1 MFRLGRLG
9 PTVQAGYLRRVS
21 RAVFSGLLCL
31 ACVFPAAS
39 STDDLALLA
48 AVDAAAGDE
57 GRLVGMIADRVGERQ
72 RFGRDGSL
80 VLEFGPGAPTTLIVT
95 SGDEPGL
102 VVSGIDAEGYL
113 RVHPLGSGRS
123 AEAMARHFAGQH
135 VRVSTHSDGI
145 LAGVIAAPSVHFRSS
160 GHLGGQDLFVDVGA
174 TSSAEAELAGLG
186 VLDRVT
192 LEKRVAP
199 LAGGWLSSPW
209 ISSRVGPAV
218 VLGLAERLAEVE
230 LSSGVALAIAAQQEA
245 GNAGLTRVVNS
256 LQPRTVVLLAPARGT
271 AASVAP
277 CSGSAD
283 SDVLARRLSKIA
295 GSLGLEVAWRS
306 SHSLS
311 LGPFSAREPWSAAS
325 ACAVLSP
332 GARHASSAAE
342 AVQPSDVAKLRD
354 VLAAVIGARAG
365 SGRPETGAV
374 VPATAAVRRP
384 PKTLDDR
391 LERLLSVIGVSGN
404 EGPVR
409 DLIRSWL
416 PEYATGRAGV
426 DGAGNLVVR
435 IGGRR
440 APAAAF
446 IAHMDEIGFRVTSV
460 RANGLLAA
468 VPVGGG
474 IQRLFAGQPSLILG
488 DSGAVHAVMPAE
500 RTLDIGA
507 SSRAE
512 VEAAGVGPGATATAF
527 RRYRRLLG
535 SRVSGRSLDDRIGC
549 ALLLEAIAR
558 LRRAALRARR
568 SVDFVFSAEEE
579 TGLQGARHYAEEHMP
594 VHVYAIDTFVT
605 SDSPLEP
612 RHMAFAR
619 LGSGAVVR
627 AVDESGLTTREEVD
641 RVLRIARRNS
651 IPVQVG
657 VTAGGNDSSVFR
669 SLDSAS
675 VPIGFPLRYAHAPV
689 EVADLRDAA
698 AVADLVEAL
707 AREALAGR

>member
-9 PTVQAGYLRRVS
+9 PTVRAGRPRRAS
-21 RAVFSGLLCL
+21 RAGFSALLYL
-31 ACVFPAAS
+31 ACVLPAAS
-39 STDDLALLA
+39 STGDLALLA

-57 GRLVGMIADRVGERQ
+57 GRLVSMIADRVGGRQ

-95 SGDEPGL
+95 AGDEPGL

-113 RVHPLGSGRS
+113 RVQPLASGRG

-135 VRVSTHSDGI
+135 VRISTHSEGI
-145 LAGVIAAPSVHFRSS
+145 LAGVIAAPSVHFRSG
-160 GHLGGQDLFVDVGA
+160 GHLRGQDLFVDVGA
-174 TSSAEAELAGLG
+174 ASSAEAKLAGLG

-209 ISSRVGPAV
+209 ISSRVGPTV
-218 VLGLAERLAEVE
+218 LLGLAERLAGVE
-230 LSSGVALAIAAQQEA
+230 LDSGVALAIASQQEA
-245 GNAGLTRVVNS
+245 GNSGLTRVVNS
-256 LQPRTVVLLAPARGT
+256 LQPSTLVLLAPARGR
-271 AASVAP
+271 AATVAP
-277 CSGSAD
+277 CSGRAESEA
-283 SDVLARRLSKIA
+283 LARRLSNIA
-295 GSLGLEVAWRS
+295 GSFGLEVSWRS
-306 SHSLS
+306 SHALS
-311 LGPFSAREPWSAAS
+311 LGPFSAGEAWSAES

-332 GARHASSAAE
+332 GARHAGSAAE
-342 AVQPSDVAKLRD
+342 AVQPAQVAKFTD
-354 VLAAVIGARAG
+354 VLAAAIGARVG
-365 SGRPETGAV
+365 PGRPKTGAA
-374 VPATAAVRRP
+374 PAATAALKRP
-384 PKTLDDR
+384 PKTLDER
-391 LERLLSVIGVSGN
+391 LERLLSVAGVSGN

-416 PEYATGRAGV
+416 PEYAAGRAEA

-435 IGGRR
+435 IGRDG

-446 IAHMDEIGFRVTSV
+446 VAHMDEIGLRVTSV
-460 RANGLLAA
+460 LANGSLTA

-474 IQRLFAGQPSLILG
+474 IQRLFAGHPSLILG
-488 DSGAVHAVMPAE
+488 ESGAVHSVMPAE

-507 SSRAE
+507 SSSAE
-512 VEAAGVGPGATATAF
+512 VESAGVRPGATATAF

-549 ALLLEAIAR
+549 ALLLEALGR
-558 LRRAALRARR
+558 LRGAALRARR
-568 SVDFVFSAEEE
+568 SVDFVFSAKEEA
-579 TGLQGARHYAEEHMP
+579 GLQGARHYADEHMP

-605 SDSPLEP
+605 SDSPLES

-627 AVDESGLTTREEVD
+627 AVDQSGLAPRAEVD
-641 RVLRIARRNS
+641 RIVRIARRNS

-657 VTAGGNDSSVFR
+657 VTAGGNDGSVFR

-698 AVADLVEAL
+698 ALADLVEVL
-707 AREALAGR
+707 AREALASR